1 MADVE
6 PVAKKSKQGP
16 PAAAT
21 IARVESSVL
30 GPASAGR
37 RDPPGDRTSPT
48 VSPPEIMRDVN
59 VVSDPP
65 SPAAEPP
72 FALA

>member
-21 IARVESSVL
+21 IARVESSIL
-30 GPASAGR
+30 GPARAGR
-37 RDPPGDRTSPT
+37 RDPPVDQKPAVVDGDVGLPL
-48 VSPPEIMRDVN
+48 PE
-59 VVSDPP
+59 
-65 SPAAEPP
+65 
-72 FALA
+72 